1 MTLKNI
7 KDYIENKL
15 ENTQWIVDVII
26 NNETKSVD
34 VNLEIYSPAGRDVC
48 VEFTFEE
55 GTTKKQIHSEFE
67 SYYESYDVSY
77 ETYLWLDWDG
87 HGKNGAPYEM
97 EGVLID
103 SQWVENELSELAYL
117 FENK

>member
-77 ETYLWLDWDG
+77 ETYLWLDEGG

-97 EGVLID
+97 EKVLID
-103 SQWVENELSELAYL
+103 TQWVENELSELAYI
-117 FENK
+117 FSK

>member
-77 ETYLWLDWDG
+77 ETYLWLDEDG

-97 EGVLID
+97 EKVLID
-103 SQWVENELSELAYL
+103 TQWVENELSELAYI
-117 FENK
+117 FSK

>member
-55 GTTKKQIHSEFE
+55 GTTKSKFIQNLKVITRVTMFHMKLTFGLTRA
-67 SYYESYDVSY
+67 DMVKMVR
-77 ETYLWLDWDG
+77 LMKWKKCL
-87 HGKNGAPYEM
+87 
-97 EGVLID
+97 
-103 SQWVENELSELAYL
+103 
-117 FENK
+117 

>member
-67 SYYESYDVSY
+67 SYYESYDVSF
-77 ETYLWLDWDG
+77 ETYIWLDDEG

-97 EGVLID
+97 ESVLID
-103 SQWVENELSELAYL
+103 TQWVENELAELAYI
-117 FENK
+117 FAN

>member
-1 MTLKNI
+1 MNLENI

-77 ETYLWLDWDG
+77 ETYLWLDEDG

-97 EGVLID
+97 EKVLID
-103 SQWVENELSELAYL
+103 TQWVENELSELAYI
-117 FENK
+117 FSK

>member
-1 MTLKNI
+1 MNLKNI

-15 ENTQWIVDVII
+15 EKTQWTVDVTI
-26 NNETKSVD
+26 NNEEKRVD
-34 VNLEIYSPAGRDVC
+34 VCLEIYSPAGRDVC
-48 VEFTFEE
+48 VEFTFED

-87 HGKNGAPYEM
+87 HGKNGAPYEL
-97 EGVLID
+97 EKVLID
-103 SQWVENELSELAYL
+103 TQWVENELSELAYL
-117 FENK
+117 FEVK

>member
-48 VEFTFEE
+48 VELTFKE

-77 ETYLWLDWDG
+77 ETYIWLDEDG

-97 EGVLID
+97 SGVLID
-103 SQWVENELSELAYL
+103 TQWVENELSELAYL